1 MQLTKE
7 MIASRKAQLIQ
18 KHEKL
23 SADLNAVTGAL
34 QDCAFWEGVLN
45 QPEPVTPPPEA

>member
-23 SADLNAVTGAL
+23 LADLNTVAGAIH
-34 QDCAFWEGVLN
+34 DCAFWEGVLD